1 MKKRKAY
8 EEIRLEIVKEA
19 LSGVKVGVLA
29 RRYELHPETI
39 RTWIRLYRDEIQDID
54 IPATGEHLVE
64 MKRLQEVEDRYQN
77 AVKLLGEK
85 ELEIEILRELLKKQ
99 NPAYPTNSRSRTD
112 SLSRDKK

>member
-19 LSGVKVGVLA
+19 LSGIKVGVLA

-54 IPATGEHLVE
+54 IPATDEHLVE
-64 MKRLQEVEDRYQN
+64 MKRLQEVEDKYQN